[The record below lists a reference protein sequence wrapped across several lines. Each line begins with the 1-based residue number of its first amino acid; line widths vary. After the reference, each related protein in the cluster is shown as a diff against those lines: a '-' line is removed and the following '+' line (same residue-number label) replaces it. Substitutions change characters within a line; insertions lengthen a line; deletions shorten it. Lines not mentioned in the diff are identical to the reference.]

1 SLLEMSNHIT
11 SVNCHQTLSFD
22 NDPPEA
28 QPVPDYTI
36 PISTPFVLTA
46 DATDPDGD
54 PLTYCWEHYDLEAT
68 STEPPAADDP
78 DGPMFRTFDPSP
90 SPSRYFPRLSDLAQN
105 ISPQFEVLPSV
116 TRPLNFRMTVRDYH
130 TIGGC
135 TDHDDVRVDVTATA
149 GPFQVTSQNAGAT
162 WLEGENVTITWNVAN
177 TTASPVSCALVDI
190 FLSYDGGLTYPE
202 ILAEN

>member
-1 SLLEMSNHIT
+1 QNCQRVSSTAYEPGSASTIMGYAGICPPNVQSNSDAYFHAISLLEMSNHIT
-11 SVNCHQTLSFD
+11 SVNCHATLSSD

-116 TRPLNFRMTVRDYH
+116 TRPL
-130 TIGGC
+130 
-135 TDHDDVRVDVTATA
+135 
-149 GPFQVTSQNAGAT
+149 
-162 WLEGENVTITWNVAN
+162 
-177 TTASPVSCALVDI
+177 
-190 FLSYDGGLTYPE
+190 
-202 ILAEN
+202 